1 MEFVYAQYRPSPHA
15 GVLGPIQEVED
26 DYELT
31 MGVPRLDD
39 WPSDARFEL
48 DADFGIRLD
57 DVMKCLGS
65 LLVISDRLRAFLEA
79 EAEHTANTEML
90 PVTILDHKGRPVDT
104 PYVVAHHTHLQE
116 ALDVEASGA
125 TLNMIDPTRVLLVDQ
140 LVIRPEAI
148 DPTVRMFR
156 LARFASPVV
165 FERGLAERIQ
175 AEGFT
180 GIGFAELAEYD
191 RTTIL

>member
-31 MGVPRLDD
+31 AGTPRLEG
-39 WPSDARFEL
+39 WPSDAQFGL

-57 DVMKCLGS
+57 DVVKCLGS
-65 LLVISDRLRAFLEA
+65 LLVLSERLRGFLAGEDLP
-79 EAEHTANTEML
+79 NTEML
-90 PVTILDHKGRPVDT
+90 PVTILDLKGRPVET
-104 PYVVAHHTHLQE
+104 PYFVFHQTDLPE
-116 ALDVEASGA
+116 ALDAEASGA
-125 TLNMIDPTRVLLVDQ
+125 TANMIDPRLIMLVDQ

-148 DPTVRMFR
+148 DPDVRVFR
-156 LARFASPVV
+156 LARFPSPVF
-165 FERGLAERIQ
+165 FERSLAERIQ
-175 AEGFT
+175 SEGFT
-180 GIGFAELAEYD
+180 GIGFAELADYD